1 MLNAFK
7 HVIENVKGNL
17 VLNFDDQNLRELK
30 TSNNC
35 ISYSSS
41 EIADIQIQYPNK
53 IIIENEEYVIT
64 TKLIGNHFISNI
76 AGAIALAYLNGI
88 KIEDSIEAVE
98 TFPGVKRRTEYLG
111 SVKGIKL
118 YDDYGHH
125 LQK

>member
-41 EIADIQIQYPNK
+41 EVADIQIQYPNK
-53 IIIENEEYVIT
+53 IIIENEEYVVT

-76 AGAIALAYLNGI
+76 KLLNI
-88 KIEDSIEAVE
+88 FKYYWNYSFISTYNYIWIH
-98 TFPGVKRRTEYLG
+98 FIFC
-111 SVKGIKL
+111 SKL
-118 YDDYGHH
+118 YSN
-125 LQK
+125 KIC